1 MSIYQ
6 VQKLIQT
13 VNREQ
18 KSREEFLESRESL
31 ADKFVLTTTEY
42 QAIVELDINT
52 LYEMGVHPLLLRP
65 FTIIHGVSEPD
76 YLKAIRE
83 RIDSCP

>member
-18 KSREEFLESRESL
+18 NSREEFLESRESL
-31 ADKFVLTTTEY
+31 ADKFVLTDAEY
-42 QAIVELDINT
+42 QAIVELDIST

-76 YLKAIRE
+76 YLKTIRKG
-83 RIDSCP
+83 D

>member
-6 VQKLIQT
+6 VQKLIQS
-13 VNREQ
+13 VNRDPQ
-18 KSREEFLESRESL
+18 ARERFFESKDEFVKEFHLTDEEGLAVSSL
-31 ADKFVLTTTEY
+31 NMHA
-42 QAIVELDINT
+42 

-76 YLKAIRE
+76 YLSAIRKE
-83 RIDSCP
+83 DD

>member
-6 VQKLIQT
+6 VQKLIQS
-13 VNREQ
+13 VNRDPQ
-18 KSREEFLESRESL
+18 ARERFFENRDEFVKEFELTDEEGL
-31 ADKFVLTTTEY
+31 AVSNLNLL
-42 QAIVELDINT
+42 A

-76 YLKAIRE
+76 YLNAIRKE
-83 RIDSCP
+83 DD

>member
-6 VQKLIQT
+6 VQKLIQS
-13 VNREQ
+13 VNRDAEA
-18 KSREEFLESRESL
+18 RERFFQNKDSFVKEFELTDEEGL
-31 ADKFVLTTTEY
+31 AISGLRID
-42 QAIVELDINT
+42 A

-76 YLKAIRE
+76 YLSAIRKG
-83 RIDSCP
+83 DD

>member
-1 MSIYQ
+1 MSLYQ
-6 VQKLIQT
+6 VQKLVQA
-13 VNREQ
+13 VNRDRD
-18 KSREEFLESRESL
+18 SREKFLASREAL
-31 ADKFVLTTTEY
+31 ADEFELTE
-42 QAIVELDINT
+42 AERAAVIGLEIHA

-83 RIDSCP
+83 GD

>member
-6 VQKLIQT
+6 VQKLIQS
-13 VNREQ
+13 VNRDPQ
-18 KSREEFLESRESL
+18 ARERYFGNKDGFVDEFQ
-31 ADKFVLTTTEY
+31 LTDEERV
-42 QAIVELDINT
+42 AISKLDMHA

-76 YLKAIRE
+76 YLTAIRKGG
-83 RIDSCP
+83 D

>member
-6 VQKLIQT
+6 VQKLIQG
-13 VNREQ
+13 VNRDAEI
-18 KSREEFLESRESL
+18 RERFFENRDAVVKEFGLTDDEGLAISSL
-31 ADKFVLTTTEY
+31 NICA
-42 QAIVELDINT
+42 

-76 YLKAIRE
+76 YLNAIRKG
-83 RIDSCP
+83 DN

>member
-6 VQKLIQT
+6 VQKLIQS
-13 VNREQ
+13 VNRDPQARERFFEN
-18 KSREEFLESRESL
+18 KDEFVEEFGLTDEEGL
-31 ADKFVLTTTEY
+31 AVSK
-42 QAIVELDINT
+42 LDMYA

-76 YLKAIRE
+76 YLHAIRKG
-83 RIDSCP
+83 DD